1 MKKLLTLLLL
11 VMSLLA
17 FGQSNNQSIEVE
29 IKYWKSIAESND
41 TVAYRDYLQRY
52 GEDGLYK
59 DEALARIALLKTFGK
74 QAQSKKIECCFY
86 T

>member
-52 GEDGLYK
+52 GEDGLY
-59 DEALARIALLKTFGK
+59 
-74 QAQSKKIECCFY
+74 
-86 T
+86 